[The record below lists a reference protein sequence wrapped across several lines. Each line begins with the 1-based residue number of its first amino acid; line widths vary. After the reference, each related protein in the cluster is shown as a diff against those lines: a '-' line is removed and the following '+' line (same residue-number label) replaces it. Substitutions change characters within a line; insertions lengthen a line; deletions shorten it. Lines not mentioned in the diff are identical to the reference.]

1 MRHAKLL
8 GTAGTIG
15 QVRMQSFVA
24 AVAVAG
30 LVQASSASNSSSTK
44 LLTDINVI
52 KQYWG
57 QISPY
62 ADNADSYFG
71 VEDVG
76 LPDGCAIEQAH
87 LLQRHANRFAT
98 SYVRL

>member
-1 MRHAKLL
+1 
-8 GTAGTIG
+8 
-15 QVRMQSFVA
+15 MQSFVA

-30 LVQASSASNSSSTK
+30 LAQASSASNSSK
-44 LLTDINVI
+44 LLTDLNVI
-52 KQYWG
+52 QRYWG

-62 ADNADSYFG
+62 ADNAESHFG

-87 LLQRHANRFAT
+87 LLQRHAQRLST
-98 SYVRL
+98 SYVSRQQLFA